1 MEESRSSGGVGLS
14 TYGKYFVAGGG
25 WLSFVLFTISCV
37 FTQILFSASDYWLN
51 IWTEAEQI
59 RAANMTPTT
68 VTPPMMNESFDLQSW
83 QEEVDTYTG
92 IYVYSILISGVF
104 VFSLIRTVH
113 FFLMCML
120 ASVNLHNQMFQSVIR
135 APLSFF
141 DKNPVGKCEQFKF
154 YLI

>member
-1 MEESRSSGGVGLS
+1 MS

-25 WLSFVLFTISCV
+25 WLSFILFMISCV

-68 VTPPMMNESFDLQSW
+68 VAPPTMNESFSLQSW

-120 ASVNLHNQMFQSVIR
+120 ASVNLHDQMFQSVIR

-141 DKNPVGKCEQFKF
+141 DKNPVGKSKQFKF
-154 YLI
+154 HLI

>member
-1 MEESRSSGGVGLS
+1 M
-14 TYGKYFVAGGG
+14 
-25 WLSFVLFTISCV
+25 ISCV

-59 RAANMTPTT
+59 RAANMTPT
-68 VTPPMMNESFDLQSW
+68 VAPPMMNESFDLQSW

-113 FFLMCML
+113 FFIMCML
-120 ASVNLHNQMFQSVIR
+120 ASVNLHNQMFQAVIR

-141 DKNPVGKCEQFKF
+141 DKNPVGKSKQFNIP
-154 YLI
+154 LI